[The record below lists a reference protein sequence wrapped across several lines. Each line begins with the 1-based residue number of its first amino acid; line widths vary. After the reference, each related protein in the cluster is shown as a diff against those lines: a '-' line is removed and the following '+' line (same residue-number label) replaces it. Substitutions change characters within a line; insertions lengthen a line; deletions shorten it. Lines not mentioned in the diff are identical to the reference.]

1 MTTEEVKQEIAQ
13 RAGIPETLLT
23 GESVEE
29 NIAQAKAIL
38 AYKREHETQRTK
50 TTQEQFSDWLGG
62 RLEGMNK
69 QRAATL
75 GLEYTPPEKDTAG
88 AALAEIEERARV
100 EAGGYPTVRDGGSDN
115 VDLGD
120 GGSTKEHFASWIGRQ
135 LAFDPFNDAGG
146 WG

>member
-13 RAGIPETLLT
+13 RTGIPVTLLT
-23 GESVEE
+23 GETAEE
-29 NIAQAKAIL
+29 NIAQAKALL
-38 AYKREHETQRTK
+38 AYKREHEAQRTK
-50 TTQEQFSDWLGG
+50 TTQEQFGDWLGG

-100 EAGGYPTVRDGGSDN
+100 DAGGYPTVQEGSADN
-115 VDLGD
+115 ADID
-120 GGSTKEHFASWIGRQ
+120 GGSTKEHFADWIGRQ
-135 LAFDPFNDAGG
+135 LAYDPFNNAGS

>member
-13 RAGIPETLLT
+13 STGIPVTLLT
-23 GESVEE
+23 GETVEE

-38 AYKREHETQRTK
+38 AYKREHETQQAK

-62 RLEGMNK
+62 RLEGINK
-69 QRAATL
+69 QRAAIL

-88 AALAEIEERARV
+88 AALAEVEKQARLD
-100 EAGGYPTVRDGGSDN
+100 AGGYPTVQDGSADN
-115 VDLGD
+115 ADIGD
-120 GGSTKEHFASWIGRQ
+120 GGSTKDHFEDWIGRQ
-135 LAFDPFNDAGG
+135 LAYDPFNNADS

>member
-13 RAGIPETLLT
+13 STGIPVTLLT
-23 GESVEE
+23 GETAEE
-29 NIAQAKAIL
+29 NIAQAKALL
-38 AYKREHETQRTK
+38 AYKREHETQQTK
-50 TTQEQFSDWLGG
+50 TTKEQFSDWLGG

-88 AALAEIEERARV
+88 AALAEIEKQARLD
-100 EAGGYPTVRDGGSDN
+100 AGGYPTVQEGSIDN
-115 VDLGD
+115 IDTGD
-120 GGSTKEHFASWIGRQ
+120 GGSTKEHFADWIGRR
-135 LAFDPFNDAGG
+135 LAYDPFNDAGG